1 MGRPGGSLLDSKG
14 VARLEKVFGSD
25 TRHQCRAAAI
35 DHERFAGR
43 RRSLA
48 ADALDAVAIN
58 EDVTRKRFGARAV
71 DDLDIGEE
79 RACPGD
85 PPDDVCSASLG
96 ISRTA
101 RRGIA
106 QSDRPPRGT
115 HDTWRSENSSCSV

>member
-1 MGRPGGSLLDSKG
+1 MRSASRRMGLDE
-14 VARLEKVFGSD
+14 A
-25 TRHQCRAAAI
+25 RHQCRAAAI

-48 ADALDAVAIN
+48 ANALDAVAID

-71 DDLDIGEE
+71 DDPDIGEE
-79 RACPGD
+79 RAYLGD

-101 RRGIA
+101 RCTARHA
-106 QSDRPPRGT
+106 R
-115 HDTWRSENSSCSV
+115 